1 MGMEM
6 EITLTRPGAAVP
18 DGTVIWDPETGDLSG
33 PLADE
38 VRALAGAARRV
49 CCIVSHPMPSTYEI
63 TDPLRDRRQ
72 MAAVLSQW
80 WRVPEALA
88 GERGATEEVE
98 QGDVPVIY

>member
-1 MGMEM
+1 MQL
-6 EITLTRPGAAVP
+6 TLIGLGATVP
-18 DGTVIWDPETGDLSG
+18 EGTVIWDPETGDLSG

-38 VRALAGAARRV
+38 VRALAEAARRAGS
-49 CCIVSHPMPSTYEI
+49 IVSHPMPTAYEI

-88 GERGATEEVE
+88 GELGGTEEVE